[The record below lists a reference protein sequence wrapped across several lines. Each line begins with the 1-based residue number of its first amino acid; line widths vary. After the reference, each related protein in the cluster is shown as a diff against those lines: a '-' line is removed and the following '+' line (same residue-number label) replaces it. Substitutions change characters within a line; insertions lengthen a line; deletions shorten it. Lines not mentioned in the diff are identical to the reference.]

1 METETP
7 KKKFDLDQLTLGEV
21 AAIEDLSGV
30 AIGSVS
36 ESTPQGKF
44 LAALYMVAKRRD
56 GQPTFTFN
64 AALQASMG
72 EAQSFLGFD
81 AAGDA
86 EADDAESSA
95 EGKRRR
101 LARERARLKAQFIVQ
116 LGMDPAAYERLTIA
130 ERDAIVRELNKR
142 SRRRR

>member
-1 METETP
+1 METTTA
-7 KKKFDLDQLTLGEV
+7 KKFDLDQLTLGEV

-36 ESTPQGKF
+36 ETTPQGKF

-64 AALQASMG
+64 AALQASMS

-81 AAGDA
+81 TPDA
-86 EADDAESSA
+86 ADDADDADAAESSA
-95 EGKRRR
+95 EGNGDSSPEN
-101 LARERARLKAQFIVQ
+101 A
-116 LGMDPAAYERLTIA
+116 PA
-130 ERDAIVRELNKR
+130 
-142 SRRRR
+142 

>member
-1 METETP
+1 METST
-7 KKKFDLDQLTLGEV
+7 KKFDLDQLTLGEV

-64 AALQASMG
+64 AALQASMS

-81 AAGDA
+81 APD
-86 EADDAESSA
+86 ADDDADAAESSA
-95 EGKRRR
+95 EGNGDSSPEN
-101 LARERARLKAQFIVQ
+101 A
-116 LGMDPAAYERLTIA
+116 PA
-130 ERDAIVRELNKR
+130 
-142 SRRRR
+142 

>member
-1 METETP
+1 METT

-64 AALQASMG
+64 AALQASMS

-81 AAGDA
+81 APDAGD
-86 EADDAESSA
+86 EAGEAESSA
-95 EGKRRR
+95 EGKRRQ

-142 SRRRR
+142 NSRRR

>member
-7 KKKFDLDQLTLGEV
+7 KAKKFDLDQLTLGEV

-64 AALQASMG
+64 AALQASMS

-81 AAGDA
+81 AP

-95 EGKRRR
+95 EGNGDSSPEN
-101 LARERARLKAQFIVQ
+101 A
-116 LGMDPAAYERLTIA
+116 PA
-130 ERDAIVRELNKR
+130 
-142 SRRRR
+142 

>member
-1 METETP
+1 METST
-7 KKKFDLDQLTLGEV
+7 KKFDLDQLTLGEV

-64 AALQASMG
+64 AALQASMS

-81 AAGDA
+81 APDA
-86 EADDAESSA
+86 DADADAAESSA
-95 EGKRRR
+95 EGKRRQ

-142 SRRRR
+142 NSRRR

>member
-1 METETP
+1 METST
-7 KKKFDLDQLTLGEV
+7 KKFDLDQLTLGEV

-64 AALQASMG
+64 AALQASMS

-81 AAGDA
+81 APD
-86 EADDAESSA
+86 ADDDADAAESSA
-95 EGKRRR
+95 EGKRRQ

-142 SRRRR
+142 NSRRR

>member
-7 KKKFDLDQLTLGEV
+7 TAKKFDLDQLTLGEV

-44 LAALYMVAKRRD
+44 LAALYMVAKRRN
-56 GQPTFTFN
+56 GHPTFTFN
-64 AALQASMG
+64 AALQASMS

-81 AAGDA
+81 ETDDA
-86 EADDAESSA
+86 DAAESSA
-95 EGKRRR
+95 EGNGDSSPEN
-101 LARERARLKAQFIVQ
+101 A
-116 LGMDPAAYERLTIA
+116 PA
-130 ERDAIVRELNKR
+130 
-142 SRRRR
+142 

>member
-1 METETP
+1 METETT
-7 KKKFDLDQLTLGEV
+7 KAKKFDLDQLTLGEV

-36 ESTPQGKF
+36 ESAPQGKF

-64 AALQASMG
+64 AALQASMS

-81 AAGDA
+81 EAGDGD
-86 EADDAESSA
+86 EADEDALSA
-95 EGKRRR
+95 EGNGDGSPES
-101 LARERARLKAQFIVQ
+101 A
-116 LGMDPAAYERLTIA
+116 PA
-130 ERDAIVRELNKR
+130 
-142 SRRRR
+142 

>member
-1 METETP
+1 METT

-64 AALQASMG
+64 AALQASMA

-81 AAGDA
+81 APEAGS
-86 EADDAESSA
+86 EADEAESSA
-95 EGKRRR
+95 EGKRRQ

-142 SRRRR
+142 NSRRR

>member
-1 METETP
+1 METT

-64 AALQASMG
+64 AALQASMS

-81 AAGDA
+81 APDAGD
-86 EADDAESSA
+86 EADEAESSA
-95 EGKRRR
+95 EGKRRQ

-142 SRRRR
+142 NSRRR

>member
-1 METETP
+1 METSP
-7 KKKFDLDQLTLGEV
+7 KKFDLDQLTLGEV

-64 AALQASMG
+64 AALQASMS

-81 AAGDA
+81 APD
-86 EADDAESSA
+86 ADDDAAESSA
-95 EGKRRR
+95 EGKRRQ

-142 SRRRR
+142 NSRRK

>member
-1 METETP
+1 METT

-64 AALQASMG
+64 AALQASMS

-81 AAGDA
+81 APEAGS
-86 EADDAESSA
+86 EADEAESSA
-95 EGKRRR
+95 EGKRRQ

-142 SRRRR
+142 NSRRR

>member
-95 EGKRRR
+95 EGNGDGSPEN
-101 LARERARLKAQFIVQ
+101 APV
-116 LGMDPAAYERLTIA
+116 
-130 ERDAIVRELNKR
+130 
-142 SRRRR
+142 

>member
-1 METETP
+1 MDTTTKP
-7 KKKFDLDQLTLGEV
+7 KKFDLEQLTLGEV

-30 AIGSVS
+30 AIGGVTT
-36 ESTPQGKF
+36 ETPQGKF
-44 LAALYMVAKRRD
+44 LAALYMVAKRRN
-56 GQPTFTFN
+56 GEPTFTFN

-72 EAQSFLGFD
+72 EAQSFLGLD
-81 AAGDA
+81 ASDD
-86 EADDAESSA
+86 EADEAESSA
-95 EGKRRR
+95 RGKRRR

>member
-1 METETP
+1 METT

-64 AALQASMG
+64 AALQASMS

-81 AAGDA
+81 APDAGS
-86 EADDAESSA
+86 EADEAESSA
-95 EGKRRR
+95 EGNGDSSPEN
-101 LARERARLKAQFIVQ
+101 A
-116 LGMDPAAYERLTIA
+116 PA
-130 ERDAIVRELNKR
+130 
-142 SRRRR
+142 

>member
-1 METETP
+1 METT

-64 AALQASMG
+64 AALQASMS

-81 AAGDA
+81 APDDA
-86 EADDAESSA
+86 DAAESSA
-95 EGKRRR
+95 EGNGDSSPEN
-101 LARERARLKAQFIVQ
+101 A
-116 LGMDPAAYERLTIA
+116 PA
-130 ERDAIVRELNKR
+130 
-142 SRRRR
+142 

>member
-1 METETP
+1 METT

-64 AALQASMG
+64 AALQASMS

-81 AAGDA
+81 APDAGS
-86 EADDAESSA
+86 EADEAESSA
-95 EGKRRR
+95 EGKRRQ

-142 SRRRR
+142 NSRRR